1 MTSRVSVQCIHRS
14 LVLPRL
20 VVQATD
26 VPSHKIHTY
35 ISNSWEPSTLHLA
48 IQPPQPNI
56 MPRLASARYGK
67 DNVRVYKVDR
77 DEATG
82 VQTVTEMT
90 VTCLLEGDIETS

>member
-1 MTSRVSVQCIHRS
+1 MRKTKEHPPCRLFALVCQSSSSVAKSTR
-14 LVLPRL
+14 
-20 VVQATD
+20 
-26 VPSHKIHTY
+26 
-35 ISNSWEPSTLHLA
+35 PSTN
-48 IQPPQPNI
+48 NI

-67 DNVRVYKVDR
+67 DNVRVYKVHR